1 MKTKSAKPIL
11 IVLLM
16 LFCAVVLASC
26 AKEPKVLD
34 TPRRLAVEGEIL
46 SWKAVE
52 GASGYYFSSTG
63 IQTS

>member
-1 MKTKSAKPIL
+1 MKTKNAKPIL

-16 LFCAVVLASC
+16 LFCAEVLASC

-34 TPRRLAVEGEIL
+34 TPRSLAVEGEIL

-52 GASGYYFSSTG
+52 DASGYFSSTG